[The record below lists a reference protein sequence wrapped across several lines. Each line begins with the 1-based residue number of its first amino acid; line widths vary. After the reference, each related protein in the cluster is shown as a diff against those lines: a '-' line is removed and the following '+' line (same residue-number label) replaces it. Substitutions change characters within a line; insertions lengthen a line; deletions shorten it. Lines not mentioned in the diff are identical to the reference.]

1 MSNREFQFDELS
13 HTYRVGGVIVPGVT
27 RVIDHAGLTD
37 YDNVRADILD
47 RRSALGRVVHRCIH
61 FWNQNDLDW
70 ATVDER
76 AKGYVESAIML
87 ADDLKL
93 QPRQVE
99 CQCVA
104 ELNGMLYGMQVDWEG
119 FVGPDEALIDY
130 KITRQA
136 QPHHAI
142 QLAGYALGLPHEKL
156 TSSWAR
162 FLARKRFIAKLHEQG
177 KRARLIPYESKNDAK
192 VYESALVTT
201 HWKLLM
207 GKKIEPIELEEAA

>member
-1 MSNREFQFDELS
+1 MPLEFQFDEKS
-13 HTYRVGGVIVPGVT
+13 HTYRVKGVIVPGVT

-37 YDNVRADILD
+37 YDNVRADILE
-47 RRSALGRVVHRCIH
+47 RKSALGKVVHRCIH
-61 FWNQNDLDW
+61 FWNQRDLDW
-70 ATVDER
+70 STVDER
-76 AKGYVESAIML
+76 AKGYVESCIQL
-87 ADDLKL
+87 SDDLKL
-93 QPRQVE
+93 VPRKVE
-99 CQCVA
+99 CQCIA

-119 FVGPDEALIDY
+119 LVGPDEALIDY
-130 KITRQA
+130 KITCQA

-156 TSSWAR
+156 TSPAAR
-162 FLARKRFIAKLHEQG
+162 FLARKRFTAKLHEGG

-192 VYESALVTT
+192 VFESALMIS